1 MRGQLTSRPTDAI
14 IAVAELCQSSLIAT
28 AIRFGELTD
37 SAAVK
42 LAGRAVQGGLALTAF
57 TVIEIATGILQ
68 KFSLGKASKV
78 PEVTENSRRPSEHL
92 TCDHVPR
99 CRMRAD
105 WFAIGMGPAELPAGL
120 HLRQSRRGAGCG
132 ARHSRMSGSAR
143 LAGIHIAVWVPRFWD
158 RRGQRGRDSKT
169 GPDERKGTIPPS
181 PISVSKLFGRRRI
194 ASQGPAAL
202 AAAT

>member
-57 TVIEIATGILQ
+57 TVIEIATGIFQ
-68 KFSLGKASKV
+68 KLSLGKASKV

-105 WFAIGMGPAELPAGL
+105 WFAIGMGPAELAAGL

-132 ARHSRMSGSAR
+132 ARHSRIQEVLAWLVFTSRSGS
-143 LAGIHIAVWVPRFWD
+143 
-158 RRGQRGRDSKT
+158 
-169 GPDERKGTIPPS
+169 GPDGRKGTIPPS

-194 ASQGPAAL
+194 ASRCPAAL

>member
-57 TVIEIATGILQ
+57 TVIEIATGIFQ
-68 KFSLGKASKV
+68 KLSLGKASKV

-105 WFAIGMGPAELPAGL
+105 WFAIGMGPAELAAGL
-120 HLRQSRRGAGCG
+120 HLRHLDEAPDVEPGIPRIL
-132 ARHSRMSGSAR
+132 GSAR
-143 LAGIHIAVWVPRFWD
+143 LAGISHIR
-158 RRGQRGRDSKT
+158 T
-169 GPDERKGTIPPS
+169 
-181 PISVSKLFGRRRI
+181 
-194 ASQGPAAL
+194 
-202 AAAT
+202 